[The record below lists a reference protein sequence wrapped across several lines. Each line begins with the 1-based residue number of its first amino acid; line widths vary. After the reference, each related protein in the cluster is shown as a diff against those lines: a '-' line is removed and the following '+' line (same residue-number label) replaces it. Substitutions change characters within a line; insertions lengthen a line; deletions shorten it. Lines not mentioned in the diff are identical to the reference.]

1 MPGVGHLAGTGAQVP
16 PCPCSLVGRRARITR
31 DWGVQRTLPRAV
43 GPVTRRAGFGGTW
56 GVLGWS
62 GKEGEDLRWGANVQR
77 QRWFLDYLPSG
88 PSRLSPQEELGL
100 CWLCREALDLQ
111 GWTLRSQVYSF
122 TLTHRGRLCSPLIFL
137 ALAEEGEW
145 TLIIYPW
152 RREAGHWVMGF
163 HCHFSFNLIFTAT
176 CSWA

>member
-16 PCPCSLVGRRARITR
+16 PCPRSLAGRRAGITR
-31 DWGVQRTLPRAV
+31 GWGVKRTLPRAV
-43 GPVTRRAGFGGTW
+43 GAVTRRAGFGGTW
-56 GVLGWS
+56 GGLGWS

-88 PSRLSPQEELGL
+88 PSWLPSQEELGL

-111 GWTLRSQVYSF
+111 GWTLRSQEYSF
-122 TLTHRGRLCSPLIFL
+122 TLTHRGRPCSPFIFL

-145 TLIIYPW
+145 TLIIPLEERGW
-152 RREAGHWVMGF
+152 ALGHGLSLPF
-163 HCHFSFNLIFTAT
+163 LI
-176 CSWA
+176 